1 MLRRAALTLL
11 ASLSLSASGVA
22 LVIALTGERGSLA
35 QLGTLSARAL
45 LVSALLLALHY
56 AAGGV
61 RLALLARLCG
71 APVSMWRSVRAFI
84 LGLFC
89 AALTPSGGGNAP
101 AIALSLRRD
110 GLPTSLAWAV
120 TLYTSVLDLLFFAWA
135 VPLAGLVLS
144 FGGHLPPL
152 FFWLSLLLAPL
163 CLLLWYAFSFE
174 LGRLRRVLLRLFAL
188 PLLKGWRRAAARFL
202 ERFGEVAQVVARQPW
217 RGQLA
222 LQAATATLHLGLYAI
237 FYVMARGLG
246 LEVALG
252 ETLALLLL
260 VSITSYAVPTPG
272 SSGYLEVALT
282 YAFAATADTTLV
294 IPAVLAWRTLSFYVS
309 IIIGALL
316 GGGVLVQEVASVA
329 KTQSASRERERG

>member
-1 MLRRAALTLL
+1 MSPRATFTLL

-120 TLYTSVLDLLFFAWA
+120 TLYTSVLDLLFFAWS
-135 VPLAGLVLS
+135 VPLAALVLYL
-144 FGGHLPPL
+144 GGYLPPL
-152 FFWLSLLLAPL
+152 FLWLSLLAAPL
-163 CLLLWYAFSFE
+163 CLGLWYGLSFR
-174 LGRLRRVLLRLFAL
+174 LSKLRRLLLALFAI
-188 PLLKGWRRAAARFL
+188 PFLKRWQRVAARFL
-202 ERFGEVAQVVARQPW
+202 GQFDETAQFIAQQPL
-217 RGQLA
+217 RTQLL
-222 LQAATATLHLGLYAI
+222 LQASTAALHLALYAI
-237 FYVMARGLG
+237 FYAAAKDFG
-246 LEVALG
+246 LEVGLG

-260 VSITSYAVPTPG
+260 VSITSYVVPTPG

-282 YAFAATADTTLV
+282 YAFAANGNAALV
-294 IPAVLAWRTLSFYVS
+294 IPAVLAWRGLSFYLS
-309 IIIGALL
+309 IVIGATL
-316 GGGVLVQEVASVA
+316 GGGILIREVTARPKGEV
-329 KTQSASRERERG
+329 RV